1 MFPPTCVVLQIKILM
16 SNIRIIKYQIYVIYF
31 FKIPQLQTNCDSMV
45 MVTEWLGQ
53 IWTACLIRAL
63 NKKTTKP
70 DRTQ

>member
-1 MFPPTCVVLQIKILM
+1 M

-53 IWTACLIRAL
+53 I
-63 NKKTTKP
+63 
-70 DRTQ
+70 